1 MSFPLKN
8 GSTRNIADAP
18 TKVFG
23 KLMAVSTSQ
32 TKSEASSKLEKR
44 FYLPSRRL
52 MNVLSEVNTKFGF
65 GKIILRTSL
74 HFLLMVDLLKK
85 DSVNK
90 IQSKVTKFIKRW
102 LNLPKCCT
110 LASIFHP
117 EVLKLSFL
125 PHCQES
131 AKSSLVSLIE
141 SSKDPLVKEC
151 VALLFDP
158 EFISRNQF
166 PTECPTFLQRAR
178 DSISHATD
186 SSRPPSVKSIILK
199 SLHQKH
205 TRCLEHLP

>member
-1 MSFPLKN
+1 MFWVGRVAAFRYYL
-8 GSTRNIADAP
+8 AP
-18 TKVFG
+18 
-23 KLMAVSTSQ
+23 
-32 TKSEASSKLEKR
+32 
-44 FYLPSRRL
+44 
-52 MNVLSEVNTKFGF
+52 
-65 GKIILRTSL
+65 SL
-74 HFLLMVDLLKK
+74 HFQLMVDLLKK
-85 DSVNK
+85 DSVKK
-90 IQSKVTKFIKRW
+90 IQSKVTKFIKCW

-117 EVLKLSFL
+117 EVLKLPFL

-131 AKSSLVSLIE
+131 AKSSLVSSIE

-178 DSISHATD
+178 DSISRATD
-186 SSRPPSVKSIILK
+186 SSRPPSVKSIISK

-205 TRCLEHLP
+205 TDAWNTSLDQLQVQSKFKDVVALEPESRTYSLGFQLVSYHSCFEQVQTVSQPL